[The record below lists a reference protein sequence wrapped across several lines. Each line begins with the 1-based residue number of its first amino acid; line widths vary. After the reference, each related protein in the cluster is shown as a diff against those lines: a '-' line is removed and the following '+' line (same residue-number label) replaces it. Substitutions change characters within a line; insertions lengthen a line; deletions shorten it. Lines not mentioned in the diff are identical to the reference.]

1 MTAFTANFTSKFPSS
16 VPEFL
21 CSFTTVYVHVSPV
34 LYGEI
39 HFTSL
44 IEGRR
49 RLPNTM
55 WALSHTISSRAQAA
69 SAFPFQTSLSL
80 KLHCLE
86 DALCFFGVSLYFP
99 HSAVFFFPAFLRAA
113 NSNFL
118 FSLLPLPSPYY
129 LDAFY
134 IKISATVPGRLLTLA
149 SNSPYRDHNLGEG
162 INTLTAYTCTSHP
175 LLSHFHIIITDLCV
189 SLACE
194 HLTKHTQQLNRYL
207 CTLG

>member
-1 MTAFTANFTSKFPSS
+1 MHY
-16 VPEFL
+16 VFL
-21 CSFTTVYVHVSPV
+21 GFHCIFLTQ
-34 LYGEI
+34 LY
-39 HFTSL
+39 
-44 IEGRR
+44 
-49 RLPNTM
+49 
-55 WALSHTISSRAQAA
+55 
-69 SAFPFQTSLSL
+69 
-80 KLHCLE
+80 
-86 DALCFFGVSLYFP
+86 
-99 HSAVFFFPAFLRAA
+99 FFFPAFLRAA

-134 IKISATVPGRLLTLA
+134 IKISAKVPGRLLTLA

-162 INTLTAYTCTSHP
+162 ITTLTAYTCTSHP